1 MCGLVEGKS
10 LDEIDTLQ
18 KEISDQLEAGE
29 GMDVDYWTA
38 VLSLLRLA
46 SFKKVLERE
55 QERFKLGRDNEV

>member
-1 MCGLVEGKS
+1 MDGKS
-10 LDEIDTLQ
+10 LDEINTLQ

-29 GMDVDYWTA
+29 GMDVDYWMA

-55 QERFKLGRDNEV
+55 QERFKLGRDREV

>member
-1 MCGLVEGKS
+1 MDGKS
-10 LDEIDTLQ
+10 LDEINTLQ

-38 VLSLLRLA
+38 VLALLLA

-55 QERFKLGRDNEV
+55 QERFKLGRDREV